1 MNSSAAVPT
10 RSERPRTWRRR
21 LRFYGLS
28 LAGGY
33 VVLLVLLVLL
43 EDRFV
48 YPGDPASASWFPP
61 GLWVEDVGLHSGDG
75 TPIHAW
81 WCPRRG
87 GRGALLYCHGNA
99 GNLSHR
105 AGLIPRLQAL
115 GAPVLI
121 FDYPGYGRSGGKP
134 SEAGCYAAADA
145 AYDWLVQ
152 TKKIPPEEVLLVGKS
167 LGGGVATDL
176 AVRRPHRALVLCMT
190 FTDLP
195 SVAARH
201 LPFFPA
207 RWLMRNR
214 FDNVGKLA
222 GHRGPVFLAHGTA
235 DTMIPA
241 AESER
246 LFAAAAGPKRYFAME
261 GVAHGWPF
269 FSDECLDAIRAFL
282 REVEA
287 PSRPRPRD

>member
-1 MNSSAAVPT
+1 MFLP
-10 RSERPRTWRRR
+10 
-21 LRFYGLS
+21 
-28 LAGGY
+28 
-33 VVLLVLLVLL
+33 L
-43 EDRFV
+43 EDRFLFR
-48 YPGDPASASWFPP
+48 PTPASREWHAPP
-61 GLWVEDVGLHSGDG
+61 NGRVRDVEWQLAGGPRV
-75 TPIHAW
+75 HAW
-81 WCPRRG
+81 WCPTENWQPG
-87 GRGALLYCHGNA
+87 DGAVLYFHGNA
-99 GNLSHR
+99 GNVSLR
-105 AGLIPRLQAL
+105 GEGALRWQQELGLA
-115 GAPVLI
+115 VLLV
-121 FDYPGYGRSGGKP
+121 DYPGYGRSTGRP